1 MTNIKEIIHTY
12 NLDANRRYKDGSF
25 TSAMKEYATWYAKEC
40 LKIAAVSARLRVQG
54 IISLEE
60 YKADHIY
67 SNDGLQDLFVDIDVD
82 SILNIQLPEHDN

>member
-1 MTNIKEIIHTY
+1 MRKIDEVIAKYVPPICQ
-12 NLDANRRYKDGSF
+12 GSHYEEM
-25 TSAMKEYATWYAKEC
+25 MKEYAEWYAKEC